1 MIFHVGFSRHSFDV
15 CMLTINGRTFVMKKT
30 ILAIVVLAV
39 FAIRFGHIALGQGD
53 RENTQLAN
61 ALTSAKVTL
70 EAGIMAS
77 EREGKPISA
86 KFEVEEG
93 KLQLSVYTMKADKFS
108 EVIVDHQTGRI
119 AKTEPIT
126 GGEDLAA
133 AKQQSAAM
141 VQSKSSLR
149 AAAEAA
155 VKANSGFRAVSIVPT
170 LKSGKP
176 VADVTL
182 AKGRDFKTVSQNLN

>member
-1 MIFHVGFSRHSFDV
+1 
-15 CMLTINGRTFVMKKT
+15 MKK
-30 ILAIVVLAV
+30 IIVMISLGFFAV
-39 FAIRFGHIALGQGD
+39 SLRYIAVAQND
-53 RENTQLAN
+53 KENGQLAN
-61 ALTSAKVTL
+61 TLTSAKVSL
-70 EAGIMAS
+70 ENGIVAS

-93 KLQLSVYTMKADKFS
+93 KLQLSVYTMKGDKFS

-119 AKTEPIT
+119 AKTEAIT

-141 VQSKSSLR
+141 AQAKSSLR

-155 VKANSGFRAVSIVPT
+155 VKVNSGFRAVSVTPA
-170 LKSGKP
+170 LKRGKP
-176 VADVTL
+176 MADVTL
-182 AKGRDFKTVSQNLN
+182 AK

>member
-1 MIFHVGFSRHSFDV
+1 MKKKMFVLFVLGFLSISSRH
-15 CMLTINGRTFVMKKT
+15 
-30 ILAIVVLAV
+30 AA
-39 FAIRFGHIALGQGD
+39 FAQSDKEKA
-53 RENTQLAN
+53 QLAA

-70 EAGIMAS
+70 EAGIMAA

-86 KFEVEEG
+86 KFEVEG
-93 KLQLSVYTMKADKFS
+93 DKLQLSIYTMKGDKFS

-119 AKTEPIT
+119 TKTEPIT

-141 VQSKSSLR
+141 AQAKTSLR
-149 AAAEAA
+149 AATEAA
-155 VKANSGFRAVSIVPT
+155 VKANSGFRAVDVMPT
-170 LKSGKP
+170 VKGGKP

-182 AKGRDFKTVSQNLN
+182 AKGREFKTVSQNLT

>member
-1 MIFHVGFSRHSFDV
+1 
-15 CMLTINGRTFVMKKT
+15 MKKT
-30 ILAIVVLAV
+30 MLAIVLVGFFTISL
-39 FAIRFGHIALGQGD
+39 RHIAVAQSD
-53 RENTQLAN
+53 KENAQLAN
-61 ALTSAKVTL
+61 ALSSAKVTL

-93 KLQLSVYTMKADKFS
+93 KLQLSVYTMKGDKFS

-119 AKTEPIT
+119 AKTEAIT

-141 VQSKSSLR
+141 AQAKSSLR

-155 VKANSGFRAVSIVPT
+155 VKVNSDFGPFAVRQPRRGESPLQT
-170 LKSGKP
+170 LPSEKGRRSKP
-176 VADVTL
+176 V
-182 AKGRDFKTVSQNLN
+182 SQMLI

>member
-1 MIFHVGFSRHSFDV
+1 MR
-15 CMLTINGRTFVMKKT
+15 KT
-30 ILAIVVLAV
+30 LLAIVTLGF
-39 FAIRFGHIALGQGD
+39 FAISFRLIAFGQTDKGNA
-53 RENTQLAN
+53 QLAN
-61 ALTSAKVTL
+61 ALTSAKMTL

-93 KLQLSVYTMKADKFS
+93 KLQLSVYTMKGDKFS

-141 VQSKSSLR
+141 AQAKTSLR
-149 AAAEAA
+149 TAAEGA
-155 VKANSGFRAVSIVPT
+155 VKANSGFRAVSVMPT

-176 VADVTL
+176 VADITL
-182 AKGRDFKTVSQNLN
+182 AKGREFKTVSQTLN

>member
-1 MIFHVGFSRHSFDV
+1 MKKKMFVMLVLGFLSISSRH
-15 CMLTINGRTFVMKKT
+15 
-30 ILAIVVLAV
+30 AA
-39 FAIRFGHIALGQGD
+39 FAQSDKEKA
-53 RENTQLAN
+53 QLAA
-61 ALTSAKVTL
+61 ALTSAKMTL

-93 KLQLSVYTMKADKFS
+93 KLQISVYTMKGDKFS

-141 VQSKSSLR
+141 AQAKSSLR

-155 VKANSGFRAVSIVPT
+155 VKENKGYRAISITPAT
-170 LKSGKP
+170 K
-176 VADVTL
+176 D
-182 AKGRDFKTVSQNLN
+182 